1 MSCIYKITNK
11 INNKVYIGQTYS
23 SLENRWHTHKNAW
36 KGNRHCQALYDA
48 FDKYGIDNFTIEEVE
63 QCDITQLND
72 REIYWIKQYNSYENG
87 YNLTRGGDGNV
98 KLDYPL
104 IYALW
109 DNGLTTSQIAEYVG
123 ATREGVVKALQG
135 YDNFTL
141 EESLHR
147 GAKLGGISKGKRI
160 EQYTLSGEYI
170 TTFPNATIAAESLGK
185 GRPESNNIRSCA
197 HGRRKSAYG
206 YKWKFE
212 NEEDLNT

>member
-11 INNKVYIGQTYS
+11 INGKVYIGQTYS

-36 KGNRHCQALYDA
+36 KGHRHCQALYDA
-48 FDKYGIDNFTIEEVE
+48 FDKYGIDNFQIEEIE
-63 QCDITQLND
+63 KCDITDLND
-72 REIYWIKQYNSYENG
+72 REIYWIEQYNSYENG

-109 DNGLTTSQIAEYVG
+109 DNGLTTSQIADYVG
-123 ATREGVVKALQG
+123 ATREGIAKVLQG
-135 YDNFTL
+135 YSNFSL
-141 EESLHR
+141 EESIHR
-147 GAKLGGISKGKRI
+147 GAKRGGIGKGKRI
-160 EQYTLSGEYI
+160 EQYTLDGEYI
-170 TTFPNATIAAESLGK
+170 MTFPNATVAAESLGK
-185 GRPESNNIRSCA
+185 GRAESNNIRSCA

-212 NEEDLNT
+212 DENDLG